1 MKKQNKSLVQ
11 ILLPFGHFF
20 FALASAVLGA
30 IIVSWPLLLFFTF
43 IEKSYQTVNLTIGQV
58 MANYNQLLWYL
69 VWPWKK
75 KLLMTNLPT
84 SASAA
89 SHFAEVKNLFI
100 LCEIVFLLGLALGY
114 YFKQKKESIKLN
126 QTWALLLMILP
137 IVVLP
142 FALTNFDSFFRVF
155 HTLIFH
161 NSNWLFDPE
170 TDPVIN
176 VLTEGFFAACFAVGG
191 VIYELYF
198 ARFLLNK

>member
-1 MKKQNKSLVQ
+1 MKKKNQSLVQ

-20 FALASAVLGA
+20 FALASAVVGA
-30 IIVSWPLLLFFTF
+30 IIVSWPLLLFFT
-43 IEKSYQTVNLTIGQV
+43 ILEKSYQTVNLTVGQV
-58 MANYNQLLWYL
+58 MSNYNQLLWYL
-69 VWPWKK
+69 VWPWKE

-89 SHFAEVKNLFI
+89 AHFAEVKNLFV
-100 LCEIVFLLGLALGY
+100 LCEIVFLLGIALGY
-114 YFKQKKESIKLN
+114 YFKQKKQPINLS

-137 IVVLP
+137 VVVLP
-142 FALTNFDSFFRVF
+142 FALANFDSFFRVF

-161 NSNWLFDPE
+161 NNNWLFDPE